1 MDDDI
6 LKPIQSMV
14 LVREIGTHLP
24 LPNTPEVR
32 AAEVLPRQLTDA
44 AIASE
49 ARQALRERVDDDAP
63 AMVEEID
70 RYLEDVPPL
79 LQALRLAA
87 DTGDAQQL
95 QDAADALKSKSAT
108 LGTATLYQLC
118 QELKD
123 ASREGTTTGMP
134 TLVFQLKA
142 EYERVEAILQAQR
155 QRAISRMNPVS
166 PPKAQSVILIVD
178 DDPSMRQVLRR
189 VMEKDGYQV
198 VEAANGEQGLEVYR
212 RLKPQLILLDALMP
226 VMDGFACCTH
236 LQQLIGESSSEGEA
250 FAEVNDLNSI
260 ARTPVLMITGLD
272 DQASVD
278 RAFAVGATDYVTKPI
293 HFAVLRQR
301 VRRLIQQSQ
310 LYQKLE
316 IANRELQRLASL
328 DGLTGV
334 ANRRRFDEY
343 LDLEW
348 QQMAREKL
356 PLSLILCDI
365 DFFKKYNDTYGHQAG
380 DACLRQ
386 VADALRF
393 CARRP
398 VDLVA
403 RYGGEEFAVILPNTT
418 ISIAAQIAEEMRSVV
433 NALQIPHVQSAVS
446 EHVTLSLGIACMT
459 PTLNTSPAMLIAAA
473 DTALYQ
479 AKAAGRNRWFTQ
491 VPTSRAST

>member
-6 LKPIQSMV
+6 LKPIQSKA
-14 LVREIGTHLP
+14 LVRVLGTDQP
-24 LPNTPEVR
+24 LPKTPEVR
-32 AAEVLPRQLTDA
+32 AVELLPRQLTDA
-44 AIASE
+44 AIAPE
-49 ARQALRERVDDDAP
+49 AWQAIDKREERENPVKLEDLDH
-63 AMVEEID
+63 
-70 RYLEDVPPL
+70 YLEKAPQL
-79 LQALRLAA
+79 LQALCVAA
-87 DTGDAQQL
+87 ATGDSH
-95 QDAADALKSKSAT
+95 K
-108 LGTATLYQLC
+108 
-118 QELKD
+118 LKD
-123 ASREGTTTGMP
+123 AAHSLKSRSATVGVPILYQFCQDLEDISRGGTTVTAP
-134 TLVFQLKA
+134 NLVSRLKA
-142 EYERVEAILQAQR
+142 EYERVEAMLQAQR

-166 PPKAQSVILIVD
+166 LPEAPSVILVVD

-198 VEAANGEQGLEVYR
+198 VEATNGEQGLEVYK

-236 LQQLIGESSSEGEA
+236 LQTLINDPVSEEEA
-250 FAEVNDLNSI
+250 FINVDCLNGAS
-260 ARTPVLMITGLD
+260 RTPVLMITGLD

-310 LYQKLE
+310 LYQKLQ

-343 LDLEW
+343 MDIEW
-348 QQMAREKL
+348 QRMAKENL

-393 CARRP
+393 CAKRS

-403 RYGGEEFAVILPNTT
+403 RYGGEEFAVILPN
-418 ISIAAQIAEEMRSVV
+418 IKVSAAAQVAEEMRSVV
-433 NALQIPHVQSAVS
+433 NALQIPHVQSGVS
-446 EHVTLSLGIACMT
+446 QHVTLSLGIACIDPT
-459 PTLNTSPAMLIAAA
+459 PSTSPAMLIAAA
-473 DTALYQ
+473 DAALYQ

-491 VPTSRAST
+491 IPAS

>member
-14 LVREIGTHLP
+14 MVREIGIRLP

-32 AAEVLPRQLTDA
+32 AAQVLPRQLTDA

-49 ARQALRERVDDDAP
+49 ARHTLQEGVDEDAA

-70 RYLEDVPPL
+70 RYLEDVPQL

-87 DTGDAQQL
+87 NTGDAQQL
-95 QDAADALKSKSAT
+95 QDAAHALKSRSAR
-108 LGTATLYQLC
+108 LGTATLYRLC
-118 QELKD
+118 QELED
-123 ASREGTTTGMP
+123 ASREGNTMKTP
-134 TLVFQLKA
+134 TLVLA
-142 EYERVEAILQAQR
+142 EYERVEAILHAQR

-166 PPKAQSVILIVD
+166 PSKAQSVILIVD

-236 LQQLIGESSSEGEA
+236 LQKLISESSPDDEA
-250 FAEVNDLNSI
+250 FADVNDLNSV

-343 LDLEW
+343 LDMEW
-348 QQMAREKL
+348 QHMAREKL

-393 CARRP
+393 CARRSI
-398 VDLVA
+398 DLVA
-403 RYGGEEFAVILPNTT
+403 RYGGEEFVVILPNTT
-418 ISIAAQIAEEMRSVV
+418 VSVAAQIAEEMRSVV

-446 EHVTLSLGIACMT
+446 QYVTLSLGIACMT

-473 DTALYQ
+473 DAALYQ

-491 VPTSRAST
+491 VPTSRAGT